1 MNFAERIKNLWN
13 LSNYVPTKNTGD
25 LIINDEVTAVLVKKP
40 EKQTGR
46 FIPRVTVTPAEEIT
60 QQPIHEN

>member
-13 LSNYVPTKNTGD
+13 LSNYQPTKNTGD

-40 EKQTGR
+40 EKQVGR
-46 FIPRVTVTPAEEIT
+46 FIPRVTSNPAEEIANE
-60 QQPIHEN
+60 PIHE